1 MAAKKKKNNTTIAH
15 PFGDSTKNE
24 RLDESLAV
32 DTETTDFDEEDLP
45 IEEYIYQS
53 SEEKEEDIKRFRE
66 LVSAKEENRTE
77 EDAIE
82 LLYTAKRLFYNHHG
96 LAAIE
101 QSRRQMMTFWDLE
114 VDDEAY
120 SAELSGS
127 GDEDRTQQIDH
138 LLDNA
143 YPLDELSTIKFNK
156 LAQKHPEIP
165 LFKLLHIEQMALT
178 GKKEKSILNK
188 LDEYCSEHPNNSLFQ
203 ILNDKYLARNEKT
216 GHIVRKELLSESTL
230 AQLFKRNTI
239 HSIEFYL
246 MHSALFE
253 CLITSNDLLTMDA
266 LMHVTNLLFPH
277 LEDLYSEKELYSE
290 MLKVQF
296 CKAELEIN

>member
-1 MAAKKKKNNTTIAH
+1 MIKQEDIDYNKEEA
-15 PFGDSTKNE
+15 D
-24 RLDESLAV
+24 
-32 DTETTDFDEEDLP
+32 DEEVDLP
-45 IEEYIYQS
+45 IEEYIYKT
-53 SEEKEEDIKRFRE
+53 SEESVEDIKRFHE
-66 LVSAKEENRTE
+66 LISLKDENRTE

-96 LAAIE
+96 LDAIE
-101 QSRRQMMTFWDLE
+101 KSRNQMMAFWNIE
-114 VDDEAY
+114 VEDDSY
-120 SAELSGS
+120 PAELSGAS
-127 GDEDRTQQIDH
+127 DEDRTQLIDN

-165 LFKLLHIEQMALT
+165 LFKLLCIEQMAFLD
-178 GKKEKSILNK
+178 KKEKSILNK
-188 LDEYCSEHPNNSLFQ
+188 CEEYCSEHPNNFLFQ
-203 ILNDKYLARNEKT
+203 ILNDKFLVRNKKAGT
-216 GHIVRKELLSESTL
+216 IVHKELLAETSL
-230 AQLFKRNTI
+230 AKLFKRNTL
-239 HSIEFYL
+239 HSVEFFL

-253 CLITSNDLLTMDA
+253 YLITSSDLITMDA

-296 CKAELEIN
+296 CQLELDVNSKNNR